1 MIDSVARF
9 LETRGMLEDALNVA
23 EGLEKLSASAWEN
36 GKNNVAFVS
45 LFLLGKVEEFIE
57 LLIER

>member
-36 GKNNVAFVS
+36 GKTMWLSYRYSCLGRWKS
-45 LFLLGKVEEFIE
+45 LLNYS
-57 LLIER
+57 